1 MVRKFVFSQVQR
13 GRKIPIKPNSNR
25 DASTSLRKKVNNA
38 KLAVGGLVVSAEV
51 GPVLSCSLE
60 GATAR
65 CIGENDTSVMV
76 TTAPK
81 SRVGNLQHRTE
92 IAPRSSASER
102 VCFSLVSSPPLSRGD
117 VRRVLLRN
125 HCSAVRVVVVVVFV
139 LWFLCFRKLGVM
151 TVFKPIQIASVEKL
165 KRKRTVKVIAA
176 VVVMGEVRCPAL

>member
-1 MVRKFVFSQVQR
+1 M
-13 GRKIPIKPNSNR
+13 
-25 DASTSLRKKVNNA
+25 
-38 KLAVGGLVVSAEV
+38 
-51 GPVLSCSLE
+51 SCSLE

-81 SRVGNLQHRTE
+81 SRVGNLQHRAE

-125 HCSAVRVVVVVVFV
+125 HCSAVRVVVVVVFM
-139 LWFLCFRKLGVM
+139 LWFLRFKKLGVI
-151 TVFKPIQIASVEKL
+151 TVFKPIQIASVKKL
-165 KRKRTVKVIAA
+165 KRKGTVKVKSA
-176 VVVMGEVRCPAL
+176 VVEMIQFLAIVVVTVLFGQML